1 MATSS
6 FTTVFKIPKK
16 ALREIAKTVNK
27 PAVRFKLS
35 EKENNLS
42 PPVERDSKNGWR
54 ATRTESGTAGFMAR
68 IC

>member
-35 EKENNLS
+35 EKDKESLATS
-42 PPVERDSKNGWR
+42 GERFQKWLESNKN
-54 ATRTESGTAGFMAR
+54 
-68 IC
+68 

>member
-35 EKENNLS
+35 EKDKESLVTS
-42 PPVERDSKNGWR
+42 GERFQKWLESNKN
-54 ATRTESGTAGFMAR
+54 
-68 IC
+68 